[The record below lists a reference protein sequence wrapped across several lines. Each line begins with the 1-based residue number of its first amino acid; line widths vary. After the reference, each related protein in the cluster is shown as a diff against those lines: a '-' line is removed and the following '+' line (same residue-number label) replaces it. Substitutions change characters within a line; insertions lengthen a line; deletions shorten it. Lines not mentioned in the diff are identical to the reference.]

1 MDLYYYQRY
10 DKKATNSAAAAE
22 WKSKTENHF
31 TTLTPFDIPKTLVVL
46 QQKKTIIL
54 L

>member
-1 MDLYYYQRY
+1 MDLYDYQRY
-10 DKKATNSAAAAE
+10 DKKATNTAAAAE

-31 TTLTPFDIPKTLVVL
+31 TTLTPFGIPKTLVL